1 MPYIFLIGA
10 NFIAEGEET
19 RKGNKKVFDHLLRDE
34 SHDLWKRS
42 FIARARAE
50 QVLGSILNRGSDYP
64 EPPVYHIQFIPHHIT
79 SKSRTARTS
88 C

>member
-1 MPYIFLIGA
+1 MPYIFLVGLTLLPR
-10 NFIAEGEET
+10 EKKPEKGT
-19 RKGNKKVFDHLLRDE
+19 RKSLITCYVTNPMTSGKDLSLLG
-34 SHDLWKRS
+34 
-42 FIARARAE
+42 ARAE